1 MKDGKKEDK
10 ERVQKRAERE
20 RERKENERER
30 ERERRFR
37 ISITT
42 RLAFKQRERSL
53 HDCVLVQH
61 VETDKNSHL
70 RPRYTEGGRHSSNM
84 DGAYIHV
91 SQVAPSDKYDE

>member
-20 RERKENERER
+20 RERKER

-91 SQVAPSDKYDE
+91 LQVAPPDKYDE